1 MVRRMNLRVKCA
13 PDVIK
18 AERDRRLLTQE
29 EAAAEVG
36 VAPRT
41 WQNWEAGT
49 VTPRAKHMRALI
61 EWFDRDEVAA

>member
-1 MVRRMNLRVKCA
+1 MLRVNCA
-13 PDVIK
+13 PESIK

-29 EAAAEVG
+29 EAAAQVG

-49 VTPRAKHMRALI
+49 VTPRAKHQRALI
-61 EWFDRDEVAA
+61 EWLEREEVAA